1 MRGSIWSVVA
11 LFTLLGFVPV
21 VFSAD
26 VAAATDTL
34 GSKLLTLFSSFA
46 PVLGSVVIVAAAGL
60 FLTLFSEDT
69 F

>member
-34 GSKLLTLFSSFA
+34 GSELLTLFSSFA